1 MQVGRIGWPAHG
13 VERLAW
19 RQSMRGGTR
28 DDRTLDHVDASIP
41 PMIARLDFPAAQAV
55 NALVE
60 QAAVEIARA
69 EHATGGLPALGRFL
83 MRTDSVS
90 SSRIEYEE
98 ASAED
103 FARALAGS
111 RANRSAQSMVAA
123 TRALAGLVD
132 TAGRNGRISI
142 ADILDA
148 HRRLMAEDPLDGRYA
163 GRWRS
168 MQNWIGG
175 SDHSPRDAIH
185 IPPAPGRVR
194 DLMDD
199 LVRYLNRDDVPVI
212 VQAAIGHAQFESIH
226 PFTDGNGRIGR
237 ALINAVLR
245 RRGITGNSV
254 VPVASAL
261 LAEREHYFQ
270 LINEYRTGAVEPFVR
285 NLAAGMKA
293 AAVESRVSA
302 DRLIEMPKTWA
313 DTVRFRAGSAGAK
326 LIDVILDHPVF
337 SSDEIAGAIGSGPA
351 NTNAAIARLESEGI
365 LREITGRKRDRVW
378 LAVDV
383 SGELDDLERRIAQ
396 RMSEARSNVA
406 R

>member
-1 MQVGRIGWPAHG
+1 M
-13 VERLAW
+13 
-19 RQSMRGGTR
+19 
-28 DDRTLDHVDASIP
+28 LDHVDATIP
-41 PMIARLDFPAAQAV
+41 PMIADLDYQAAPALTAIA
-55 NALVE
+55 E
-60 QAAVEIARA
+60 QAAVEVARV

-83 MRTDSVS
+83 IRTDSVS

-111 RANRSAQSMVAA
+111 RANRSARSMVAA
-123 TRALAGLVD
+123 TQALGGLVD
-132 TAGRNGRISI
+132 AAGRSGRIGI
-142 ADILDA
+142 EDILEA

-163 GRWRS
+163 GRWRT

-175 SDHSPRDAIH
+175 SDHSPRGAVH
-185 IPPAPGRVR
+185 IPPAPARVH

-261 LAEREHYFQ
+261 LAEREHYFH
-270 LINEYRTGAVEPFVR
+270 LINEYRDGTLEPFVR
-285 NLAAGMKA
+285 NLAAGMQA
-293 AAVESRVSA
+293 AAAESRISA
-302 DRLIEMPKTWA
+302 GRLIEMPKTWA
-313 DTVRFRAGSAGAK
+313 DTVTFRAGSAGAK
-326 LIDVILDHPVF
+326 LIDAILDHSVF
-337 SSDEIAGAIGSGPA
+337 TGDEITRVIGSGPP
-351 NTNAAIARLESEGI
+351 NTNSAIARLEAAGI

-383 SGELDDLERRIAQ
+383 SGELDDLEQRIAR
-396 RMSEARSNVA
+396 RMAASGSRGG
-406 R
+406 